1 MPKAKP
7 NKLATNQAQLASP
20 PQRLQLADIARLAGV
35 STSTAS
41 RALSNNPLVKQATR
55 DRISEM
61 ARSLNYTVN
70 IGAKSLRLR
79 QNTTVGLVL
88 PYFASSRQRVT
99 DPFFLALI
107 GHIANALTDRG
118 MEVLLSR
125 VSE

>member
-1 MPKAKP
+1 MQSNVEEQRQSGYYA
-7 NKLATNQAQLASP
+7 AYITV
-20 PQRLQLADIARLAGV
+20 PQGDVQSEQFFQLADIARLTGV

-79 QNTTVGLVL
+79 QNTTVGLQDL
-88 PYFASSRQRVT
+88 FMKRTAGT
-99 DPFFLALI
+99 
-107 GHIANALTDRG
+107 
-118 MEVLLSR
+118 
-125 VSE
+125 